1 MLKASQEWCNW
12 LFLLLQRRQTLLC
25 VLKASQ
31 VWCGWSFFLPQRHH
45 PLLCVLKASQVWCG
59 WSFLKD
65 VVVPK
70 VLSKVRVMLKVP
82 PRCGCSR
89 RIPKGCGCTL
99 HLSYTLKTL
108 YFFLS
113 LQTTFFTLRM
123 MRPSIFR
130 ISRPLLLQDSTRSVS
145 TRLPRMRVNFW

>member
-1 MLKASQEWCNW
+1 MLKASQEWCSW
-12 LFLLLQRRQTLLC
+12 SFLLLQRRQTLLC

-45 PLLCVLKASQVWCG
+45 PLLCVLKVSQVWCG

-70 VLSKVRVMLKVP
+70 VLSKVWVMLKVP
-82 PRCGCSR
+82 QRCGCSR
-89 RIPKGCGCTL
+89 RILKGCGYTL

-108 YFFLS
+108 YFFFIPSNS
-113 LQTTFFTLRM
+113 LFHAKDDAVLHLQNVATTA
-123 MRPSIFR
+123 PSRFSKVSLYEP
-130 ISRPLLLQDSTRSVS
+130 SRTW
-145 TRLPRMRVNFW
+145 VNFR